1 MTRPRVGFLG
11 VGWIGRNR
19 MEAMLAT
26 DAVAAVAVADPAR
39 RPPPRPPRLRQVR

>member
-1 MTRPRVGFLG
+1 MAKPRVGFLG

-26 DAVAAVAVADPAR
+26 LTAETPA
-39 RPPPRPPRLRQVR
+39 P